1 MSLVND
7 LLIEAERRRNE
18 SRPARSVRL
27 DDLVPARGGRRTPSR
42 RRGLNA
48 AALGFSVV
56 ASIIAIASW
65 RTIPALRPESPPSS
79 TRTTPGDPPPV
90 GARPADERSPRA
102 PEVAVLPTAL
112 HRPVRVES
120 VALERTPTST
130 TLRFM
135 TDGRTPHRIERD
147 VDSARLDLIL
157 SATALVGSSPT
168 LDLLDTPIRSL
179 DLRDES
185 PDLHVALELDAN
197 VQTQTRWL
205 DVQDGAILIVELQTA
220 QEPREAI
227 ATIESNETNE
237 TLEIETLEEAWV
249 APQDHD
255 FQHVDQTVPA
265 ALGDP
270 EVLRIERS
278 ERDRARESRA
288 TKRAAT
294 LELLESARRARA
306 EGRLEEAD
314 AGFAEFVR
322 LAPNEPAALIEWSG
336 LLVELGRSQ
345 DALTL
350 VEGARARSPRDAAL
364 LITHARLL
372 EKRGELPLALEL
384 LEKCGLTLTEAPDV
398 HAIAAAYHQ
407 RSGDHAGAI
416 ERYERILRRFP
427 EESRG
432 WMGLG
437 ISLEAVGR
445 RTEARDVYRIA
456 LQVGELPGGTRRW
469 ISARLSDLDEKD

>member
-7 LLIEAERRRNE
+7 LLIESERRRNE

-27 DDLVPARGGRRTPSR
+27 DDLVPARGGRRTHSR
-42 RRGLNA
+42 RHGLSV

-56 ASIIAIASW
+56 ASIVAVASW
-65 RTIPALRPESPPSS
+65 LPIPAPRPESPPSS
-79 TRTTPGDPPPV
+79 TRATPGNPPPV
-90 GARPADERSPRA
+90 AARPAEEPSPRA
-102 PEVAVLPTAL
+102 PEVAGLPTAL

-157 SATALVGSSPT
+157 SATSLVGSRPA
-168 LDLLDTPIRSL
+168 LDLLETPIRSL

-205 DVQDGAILIVELQTA
+205 DVQDGAILIVDLQTA
-220 QEPREAI
+220 QEPLEAI
-227 ATIESNETNE
+227 EAIGTNE
-237 TLEIETLEEAWV
+237 TLEIETLEDAWV
-249 APQDHD
+249 APRDPD
-255 FQHVDQTVPA
+255 FQHVDQTIPA

-306 EGRLEEAD
+306 EGRLDEAHV
-314 AGFAEFVR
+314 GFAEFVR

-336 LLVELGRSQ
+336 LLVELGRPQ
-345 DALTL
+345 EALTL
-350 VEGARARSPRDAAL
+350 VEGARAQSPRDAAL

-372 EKRGELPLALEL
+372 EKQGELPLALEL
-384 LEKCGLTLTEAPDV
+384 LEQSGLTLTEAPDV

-407 RSGDHAGAI
+407 RSGDHTGAI

-469 ISARLSDLDEKD
+469 ISARLSALDEKD